1 MANLNLK
8 IRDGVTGKEVE
19 AELPDDVSIRDLL
32 PAITNELNIAQAGNR
47 KLINK
52 TQNFEYNDEDNL
64 SSRGTVENDR
74 CLLTYEPEFGSTELV
89 DFHFTAN
96 FIIRSYD

>member
-19 AELPDDVSIRDLL
+19 AELPDDVPIRDLL
-32 PAITNELNIAQAGNR
+32 PAITNELDIMQAGNR

-52 TQNFEYNDEDNL
+52 TQNFEYNDDDTL
-64 SSRGTVENDR
+64 SSRGTAESDS
-74 CLLTYEPEFGSTELV
+74 CLLTYEPEFGNCRLV
-89 DFHFTAN
+89 RYMVYF
-96 FIIRSYD
+96 